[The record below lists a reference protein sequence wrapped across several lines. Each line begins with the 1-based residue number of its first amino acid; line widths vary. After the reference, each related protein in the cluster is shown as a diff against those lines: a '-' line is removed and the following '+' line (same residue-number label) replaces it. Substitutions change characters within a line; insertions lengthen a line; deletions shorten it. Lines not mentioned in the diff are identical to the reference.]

1 MDKRQQFCRFLDS
14 RSGLGRCDAGERL
27 LLPCPARFRRCEADG
42 RISPRSWIGSS
53 CAVSTDRDRDRR
65 IQDAPALA
73 KALLPFAAASSR
85 LSVSRIARTLNV
97 WPLARGLTIAADFP
111 MVASVTM

>member
-27 LLPCPARFRRCEADG
+27 LLPCPVPSLRSRRPDLPEELDRVILRCL
-42 RISPRSWIGSS
+42 
-53 CAVSTDRDRDRR
+53 DRDRDRR
-65 IQDAPALA
+65 IQDVPALA